1 MHFWNTSK
9 KKGKSEKLKEGISMR
24 AQISMKTITR
34 QTDIRRKSAVVVAA
48 RGSRIGM
55 QGEF

>member
-9 KKGKSEKLKEGISMR
+9 KKEKSEKLKEEISMR
-24 AQISMKTITR
+24 VQISMKTITW
-34 QTDIRRKSAVVVAA
+34 QTDIRRKSAVVDAA
-48 RGSRIGM
+48 KGSRIGT

>member
-9 KKGKSEKLKEGISMR
+9 KKGKSEKLKEEFSMR
-24 AQISMKTITR
+24 VQISMKTITW

-48 RGSRIGM
+48 RGCRIGT